1 MTDGQRRRSVYKT
14 SEVINLSFLLENER
28 EMILEVLKRDEHLRK
43 LEEKRIRKLK
53 HELLEIRRKGGG
65 RRQQPS
71 NERVCMRCQKSL
83 GIIFGRGDLCQA
95 CKLRV
100 CDECQVAGLEGKW
113 NCTVCAKV
121 SDLRTVTGDWFFQ
134 ERAKRF
140 KSTSVLGSDVIRQS
154 ILRRTTVAG
163 KSEGEKS
170 KGQKPQQNAERVDTP
185 APSKSGQK
193 TDGRKW
199 RGFLGDRKAGKLAAK
214 GDKGLNMKSE
224 DGRNLSSD
232 SDVQSI
238 HSTHSGFR
246 SGRRSKVDISSLPEA
261 YQALVHASQDNTDQI
276 SQASFNVDS
285 RPESKRTSP
294 ISFRVSSPALEAS
307 GMESVQE
314 NLPVSGL
321 SISPGNAPSSTPQKS
336 PAPRKHS
343 VMSELNRKA
352 SSLEDIVG
360 LPASESVPENLAKIN
375 NRRSSGAPSIAISRA
390 SPSSDRSR
398 SEVDLIGAC
407 SENDD
412 SESQRSKSVPDL
424 TEDTDSLEKKEDD
437 FDESS
442 SVQHSVSTRNSLTSG
457 LSMASLNS
465 VMSEYSDAGD
475 YGNVNV
481 SGEILLNIQ
490 YSYKTGALNILVKE
504 CRNLAIGD
512 ERKQRTDPYVKMYL
526 LPDKSRQSKRKT
538 KIKVNSAN
546 PIFNETL
553 KYFISHTQL
562 ETRTLQLSVWHY
574 DRFGRN
580 SFLGEVEIPFDTWNF
595 ENPIDEWLTLQP
607 KVAAASDMIFQYKGE
622 LTVAL
627 KYLPAARNLTLPL
640 ERGQAKRKFSIR
652 RKESTSVPSGGVL
665 EVLIKE
671 AKNLTAVKS
680 GGTSDT
686 FVKSYLL
693 PDNSKSSKH
702 KTPVIK
708 KSVNP
713 KWNHTFTFSG
723 LQSSD
728 LQNLCLELTVWDK
741 ESFSSNVFLGG
752 VRLGIGN
759 GMSYGNEVDWMDS
772 QGEEQRL
779 WQRMIDSPGASVES
793 TLTLRSSMG
802 KRTL

>member
-246 SGRRSKVDISSLPEA
+246 SG
-261 YQALVHASQDNTDQI
+261 
-276 SQASFNVDS
+276 
-285 RPESKRTSP
+285 
-294 ISFRVSSPALEAS
+294 RVSSPALEAS

>member
-1 MTDGQRRRSVYKT
+1 
-14 SEVINLSFLLENER
+14 F
-28 EMILEVLKRDEHLRK
+28 
-43 LEEKRIRKLK
+43 RKLK

-154 ILRRTTVAG
+154 ILRRTTG

-185 APSKSGQK
+185 APSKICNSS
-193 TDGRKW
+193 
-199 RGFLGDRKAGKLAAK
+199 FLGDRKAGKLAAK

-246 SGRRSKVDISSLPEA
+246 SGRPQSRD
-261 YQALVHASQDNTDQI
+261 LVTEPGGAGTK
-276 SQASFNVDS
+276 A
-285 RPESKRTSP
+285 K
-294 ISFRVSSPALEAS
+294 
-307 GMESVQE
+307 
-314 NLPVSGL
+314 
-321 SISPGNAPSSTPQKS
+321 GNAPSSTPQKS

-457 LSMASLNS
+457 LSMNLHTGSDRKWLYLNIPDLDAETASLNS